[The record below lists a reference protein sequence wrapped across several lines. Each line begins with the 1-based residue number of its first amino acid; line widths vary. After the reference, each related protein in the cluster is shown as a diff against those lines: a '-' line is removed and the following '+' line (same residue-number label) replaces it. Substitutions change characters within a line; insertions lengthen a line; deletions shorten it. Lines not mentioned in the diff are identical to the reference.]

1 MSQVP
6 LVDEP
11 AAASAEGRGGE
22 AVLLEQGLTRR
33 AVDGGGGG
41 GKNLDRVEA
50 ELRGGGR
57 GGLEAIPI
65 DERSAL
71 GLGDERNSD
80 CIFNN
85 TGTLPFP

>member
-1 MSQVP
+1 M
-6 LVDEP
+6 DEP
-11 AAASAEGRGGE
+11 AAPGAEGRSGE
-22 AVLLEQGLTRR
+22 MVLLEQGVKRR

-57 GGLEAIPI
+57 GGLEAIPL

-71 GLGDERNSD
+71 GLGDE
-80 CIFNN
+80 
-85 TGTLPFP
+85 